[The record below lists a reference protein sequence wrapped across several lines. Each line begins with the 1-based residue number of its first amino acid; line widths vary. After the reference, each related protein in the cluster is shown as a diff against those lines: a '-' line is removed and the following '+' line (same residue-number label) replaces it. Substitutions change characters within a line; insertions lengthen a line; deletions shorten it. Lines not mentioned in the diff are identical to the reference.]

1 MKFNEKF
8 LTKDILIISDF
19 DNDYTELEKDDEK
32 KYLTKLFK
40 QIGAYGVKVSIEE
53 VSNEK
58 ELRKILGKYNKD
70 SVIVFNWCERFNN
83 TDGTE
88 TQITKIYEE
97 LGFIFTGG
105 STKTLELV
113 SNKYRCIQLLQN
125 AGIKVPESYFV
136 KEDQIDSFDIDFSKK
151 YMVKSNNL
159 HASAGISL
167 LNLLSTRVDFL
178 AVAKGL
184 TELTKSDIVVQ
195 KFIEGDEYT
204 ALVWGF
210 DKPEVL
216 PIIKLNFENKNIP
229 NIFTH
234 SAKFETQGEEYKD
247 TVYSMLDKND
257 INYREIE
264 NTVLE
269 AYKTLKMEDYARFDV
284 RINNNDIYVIDYNS
298 NPYVNMLSETDLCE
312 VFICTNALGYNW
324 GETVLKIC
332 EFAYLRNI
340 K

>member
-1 MKFNEKF
+1 MKFDEKF
-8 LTKDILIISDF
+8 LTKNILIISDF
-19 DNDYTELEKDDEK
+19 DNEYTEPEKNGEK
-32 KYLTKLFK
+32 KYLAKLFK
-40 QIGAYGVKVSIEE
+40 QIETYGVKVLIEE
-53 VSNEK
+53 VSDEK
-58 ELRKILGKYNKD
+58 ELRQTLGKYNK
-70 SVIVFNWCERFNN
+70 SEVVIFNWCERFSN

-88 TQITKIYEE
+88 TKVTRIYEE

-113 SNKYRCIQLLQN
+113 SDKYRCIQLLQSSK
-125 AGIKVPESYFV
+125 ITVPESYLV
-136 KEDQIDSFDIDFSKK
+136 KKDRIDSFDIDFSKK

-167 LNLLSTRVDFL
+167 LNLVSTKKDFL

-204 ALVWGF
+204 ALAWGF
-210 DKPEVL
+210 DKPQVL
-216 PIIKLNFENKNIP
+216 PILKLNFENKNIP

-284 RINNNDIYVIDYNS
+284 RINNHDIYVIDYNS

-312 VFICTNALGYNW
+312 VFICTGALGYNW